1 MRDSD
6 GKKIYRGPYILM
18 RGPSGNVGFVA
29 ARKDPTAMGGWVALT
44 PAEIQQAIDED
55 DDDER

>member
-18 RGPSGNVGFVA
+18 RTPSGNVGFVA
-29 ARKDPTAMGGWVALT
+29 ARRDERSGQWVALT
-44 PAEIQQAIDED
+44 DEEKQAAIEAD
-55 DDDER
+55 DDAAN